1 MSISKIFSYILISF
15 TFLNAS
21 FGQGSLNTPKIN
33 SPYSRIGLG
42 DFVEQEFVA
51 SATMGGMGATFH
63 DNFHMNTI
71 NPASFGY
78 LKSTAYELGL
88 NSTYTY
94 TKASTKNFDNW
105 SGNLGYL
112 AIGFPLKNPINQ
124 ILDKRKPSKY
134 DWGMGLSLTPY
145 TIVGYNLQI
154 KNYVDGIG
162 NQTYQYVGKGGTYK
176 INWSNALKY
185 KDISFGVN
193 LGYFFGKISKEQYI
207 NFDDLSG
214 AYYNDYFTNESNVG
228 GFIWSAGAQYD
239 YVFKKLNEN
248 KELVPTGKRI
258 TFGLSGNL
266 NNAITIKS
274 AQLKERISYQ
284 YSKTN
289 SSGSS
294 IYSTD
299 TIVSPSTTIKSSGN
313 LPATINAGVNYQND
327 NKYKIGLQLSYSA
340 WAGALSEFSADE
352 LRNSFKVSVGGEFI
366 PDYIS
371 YNNYFKRIR
380 YRYGAFYLSDPR
392 TLNDQQMKKFGVSF
406 GFGFP
411 IILPRQQTS
420 FVNLGVE
427 VGQNAIK
434 NSLEQTYC
442 KISIGFTLNDNGWF
456 YKRRYQ

>member
-1 MSISKIFSYILISF
+1 MSISKICSYIIFSF
-15 TFLNAS
+15 TLLNAS

-42 DFVEQEFVA
+42 DFVDQEYVGSA
-51 SATMGGMGATFH
+51 SMGGMGASFH
-63 DNFHMNTI
+63 DNYYLNI
-71 NPASFGY
+71 VNPASFAY

-88 NSTYTY
+88 NTTYTY
-94 TKASTKNFDNW
+94 TKATTKNFDNW

-134 DWGMGLSLTPY
+134 DWGMGFSLTPY

-154 KNYVDGIG
+154 NNNVEGIG
-162 NQTYQYVGKGGTYK
+162 NHTFQYIGKGGTYK
-176 INWSNALKY
+176 INWSNAIKY
-185 KDISFGVN
+185 KDWAFGVN

-207 NFDDLSG
+207 TFSELGG
-214 AYYNDYFTNESNVG
+214 AYFNDYFTNESNVG
-228 GFIWSAGAQYD
+228 GFIWNAGAQYD
-239 YVFKKLNEN
+239 YVYKKLNEN
-248 KELVPTGKRI
+248 NEMVPTGKRI

-266 NNAITIKS
+266 SNNISIKS
-274 AQLKERISYQ
+274 TQFKERISYQ
-284 YSKTN
+284 YAQTN

-294 IYSTD
+294 IYSAD
-299 TIVSPSTTIKSSGN
+299 TLVSPATEIKNNGS
-313 LPATINAGVNYQND
+313 LPATVNAGVCLQQD
-327 NKYKIGLQLSYSA
+327 NKYKIGVQISYSA
-340 WAGALSEFSADE
+340 WANSLSEYTSDV
-352 LRNSFKVSVGGEFI
+352 LKNSMKVSVGGEFI

-371 YNNYFKRIR
+371 YNNYLKRIR
-380 YRYGAFYLSDPR
+380 YRYGIFYDNDPR
-392 TLNDQQMKKFGVSF
+392 SLNDNQMKKYGVTF